1 MKTFTLSILAI
12 VAFYSAVS
20 QNPTVTEVSP
30 ARQSLS
36 TDPDHEIVITFDQ
49 AMDPATFTSENFM
62 VFGRWSGPM
71 IGSIAFSNG
80 DMVATFTPGGEFFYG
95 EWIAV
100 MLTKFIT
107 DADGE
112 VLTHGH
118 QFNYWTKTLP
128 GYLELTE
135 VEVIDMK
142 LPGEVWI
149 QCYGAYAGDINN
161 DNYTDLMVVNE
172 DAEDVRIMFN
182 DGTGH
187 YGDFTIQELPGSTK
201 PSTNQGADFNH
212 DGEIDLA
219 LGSTQGPEVS
229 ILIGNGDGT
238 FSPEVTYDADDGV
251 RGLAIIDWDCDG
263 FADLATANRNGS
275 NMAFLRND
283 GTGIFEDPIFMETGA
298 NQETATM
305 AADFN
310 NDGIMDLG
318 VGAYSGSVV
327 MVLIGDGEGGFEVS
341 ATVDV
346 NSNPWM
352 IGCGDVNGDGNCDL
366 VSANA
371 GNSNMSVHL
380 GDGMGGLG
388 APAYFDTGSFPLA
401 VDLGD
406 LDGDGDLDMISSN
419 YSGDDFTLYE
429 NDGTGNFINPIT
441 YQNPQNQAG
450 SCALFHD
457 RNNDGIMDMTAVD
470 EIADIVVL
478 YENSPLTRID
488 MIENREISVYPNPT
502 SDWLNLIGLQS
513 AEIVTLHDSSGKQ
526 ILKIQGKS
534 TVDVSVFASGIYTLQ
549 SNLGW
554 TEKVVIR

>member
-1 MKTFTLSILAI
+1 MKIFTLSILAI

-20 QNPTVTEVSP
+20 QNPSVTEVSP
-30 ARQSLS
+30 ARQSLD
-36 TDPDHEIVITFDQ
+36 TDPSHEIVVSFDQ
-49 AMDPATFTSENFM
+49 AMDPATFTPENFM

-71 IGSIAFSNG
+71 SGSISFSEG
-80 DMVATFTPGGEFFYG
+80 DMVATFTPDGDFFYG

-100 MLTKFIT
+100 MMTKFIE

-112 VLTHGH
+112 NLTYGY

-128 GYLELTE
+128 GSMQLTE
-135 VEVIDMK
+135 VEIIDMK
-142 LPGEVWI
+142 LPGEIWI

-161 DNYTDLMVVNE
+161 DNYTDLIVVNE

-238 FSPEVTYDADDGV
+238 FAPEVTYDADDGV

-283 GTGIFEDPIFMETGA
+283 GTGIFEDPTFMETGA

-380 GDGMGGLG
+380 GDGLGGLG
-388 APAYFDTGSFPLA
+388 APAYFGTGSFPLA

-488 MIENREISVYPNPT
+488 VIENREISVYPNPT
-502 SDWLNLIGLQS
+502 SNWLTLNGLKS
-513 AEIVTLHDSSGKQ
+513 SEVVALHDSSGKQ
-526 ILKIQGKS
+526 ILEIQGNS
-534 TVDVSVFASGIYTLQ
+534 TVDVSEFASGFYTLQ